1 MLMTNVI
8 ISRLALLAFSGLA
21 LTSCFG
27 GGNAILG
34 KWSLAPSSPDGC
46 PDSMEFTAST
56 MTATAAG
63 IAASHD
69 VTYKTDGSNVTISS
83 TDGFNTTMSVNGN
96 TLSVSQPVQCSYT
109 RS

>member
-1 MLMTNVI
+1 MFMTNVR
-8 ISRLALLAFSGLA
+8 ISRLGLLVFSGLA

-27 GGNAILG
+27 GNPILG
-34 KWSLAPSSPDGC
+34 KWSLAPSSADGC
-46 PDSMEFTAST
+46 PDTMEFTAST

-69 VTYKTDGSNVTISS
+69 VTYKNDGSNVTISS

-96 TLSVSQPVQCSYT
+96 TLSETQPVQCTYT

>member
-1 MLMTNVI
+1 MLMTNVLT
-8 ISRLALLAFSGLA
+8 SRLALLGFSTLA
-21 LTSCFG
+21 VTSCFG
-27 GGNAILG
+27 GNPILG

-46 PDSMEFTAST
+46 PDTMEFTAST

-69 VTYKTDGSNVTISS
+69 VTYKNDGSNVTISS

-96 TLSVSQPVQCSYT
+96 TLSVTQPVACTYT